1 MRTMTKLASLG
12 TPHQRSPLNEI
23 IHQVKRAWAINSDRK
38 PTRRLQDIDSWSDQA
53 EVAIYEDCRG
63 ARCS

>member
-1 MRTMTKLASLG
+1 MRMIAKLASLG

-23 IHQVKRAWAINSDRK
+23 IHHVKRAWGVGSDRK
-38 PTRRLQDIDSWSDQA
+38 VTRRLQDIDSWSDQA
-53 EVAIYEDCRG
+53 EIAYYEDCRA

>member
-1 MRTMTKLASLG
+1 MRMIAKLATFG
-12 TPHQRSPLNEI
+12 TPHQRSPLTDA
-23 IHQVKRAWAINSDRK
+23 IHYVKRAWTVGSDRK

-53 EVAIYEDCRG
+53 EVAYYEGCRA